1 MAITISIPK
10 NNAGITLQKFVA
22 YQSGRNEVE
31 RVMAAT
37 GQSRRVVEGFKM
49 RTLNELIDTFDNAI
63 KVGVPMHQQTVVIN
77 GVRLGFIPDLN
88 DLTLREHIDL
98 DTYAQEIWTKDGNNY
113 TNLPKLMAILF
124 RRVTDIFGNYYR
136 IEPYDSERVREYID
150 IVNLLTM
157 DKVNGALVF
166 FSTIVKELGKSGA
179 EYLTEALTPTTTEG
193 TGTMDTERD

>member
-1 MAITISIPK
+1 MAITITIPK
-10 NNAGITLQKFVA
+10 NNAAITLQKFVA

-49 RTLNELIDTFDNAI
+49 STLTELINTFESAI
-63 KVGVPMHQQTVVIN
+63 KVGVPMHKQTVVIN

-98 DTYAQEIWTKDGNNY
+98 DSYAQEIWKKDGNDY

-124 RRVTDIFGNYYR
+124 RPVTDIFGNYYR
-136 IEPYDSERVREYID
+136 IEPYDSERVRNYID

-166 FSTIVKELGKSGA
+166 FSTIVSELGKSGA
-179 EYLTEALTPTTTEG
+179 EYLTEALRTE
-193 TGTMDTERD
+193 TETETIV

>member
-1 MAITISIPK
+1 MAITITIPK
-10 NNAGITLQKFVA
+10 NNAAITLQQFVS

-49 RTLNELIDTFDNAI
+49 STLTELINTFDNAI

-77 GVRLGFIPDLN
+77 GVRLGFVPDLN

-98 DTYAQEIWTKDGNNY
+98 DSYAQEIWKKDGNDY

-124 RRVTDIFGNYYR
+124 RPVTDIFGKYYR
-136 IEPYDSERVREYID
+136 IEPYDSERVKYYID
-150 IVNLLTM
+150 VVNLLTM

-179 EYLTEALTPTTTEG
+179 ECLTEVLTTET
-193 TGTMDTERD
+193 TGNLTQPRA

>member
-1 MAITISIPK
+1 MAITITIPK
-10 NNAGITLQKFVA
+10 NNAAITLQQFVS

-49 RTLNELIDTFDNAI
+49 STLTELINTFDNAI

-77 GVRLGFIPDLN
+77 GVRLGFVPDLN

-98 DTYAQEIWTKDGNNY
+98 DSYAQEIWKKDGNDY

-124 RRVTDIFGNYYR
+124 RPVTDIFGKYYR
-136 IEPYDSERVREYID
+136 IEPYDSERVKYYID
-150 IVNLLTM
+150 VVNLLTM

-166 FSTIVKELGKSGA
+166 FSTIVKELGQSGA
-179 EYLTEALTPTTTEG
+179 ECLTEVLTTET
-193 TGTMDTERD
+193 TGNLTQPRA

>member
-1 MAITISIPK
+1 MAITITIPK

-22 YQSGRNEVE
+22 YQSGRNEIE

-37 GQSRRVVEGFKM
+37 GQSRRVIEGFKM
-49 RTLNELIDTFDNAI
+49 STLTELINTFENAI
-63 KVGVPMHQQTVVIN
+63 KIGVPMHKQTVVIN

-98 DTYAQEIWTKDGNNY
+98 DSYAQEIWTKDGNDY

-124 RRVTDIFGNYYR
+124 RPVTDILGSYYR
-136 IEPYDSERVREYID
+136 IEPYDSERVRSYID
-150 IVNLLTM
+150 VVNLLTM

-166 FSTIVKELGKSGA
+166 FSTIVSELGKSGA
-179 EYLTEALTPTTTEG
+179 ECLTEVLTTTTGEG
-193 TGTMDTERD
+193 TV

>member
-1 MAITISIPK
+1 MAVTITIPK

-22 YQSGRNEVE
+22 YQSGRNEIE

-37 GQSRRVVEGFKM
+37 GQSRRVIEGFKM
-49 RTLNELIDTFDNAI
+49 STLTELINTFENAI
-63 KVGVPMHQQTVVIN
+63 KIGVPMHKQTVVIN

-98 DTYAQEIWTKDGNNY
+98 DSYAQEIWNKDGNDY

-124 RRVTDIFGNYYR
+124 RPVTDILGNYYR
-136 IEPYDSERVREYID
+136 IEPYDSERVRSYID
-150 IVNLLTM
+150 VVNLLTM

-166 FSTIVKELGKSGA
+166 FSTIVSELGKSGA
-179 EYLTEALTPTTTEG
+179 ECLTDVLTTTTTGEG
-193 TGTMDTERD
+193 TV

>member
-1 MAITISIPK
+1 MAITITIPK
-10 NNAGITLQKFVA
+10 NNAAITLQQFVS

-49 RTLNELIDTFDNAI
+49 STLTELINTFDNAI

-98 DTYAQEIWTKDGNNY
+98 DSYAQEIWKKDGNDY

-124 RRVTDIFGNYYR
+124 RPVTDIFGKYYR
-136 IEPYDSERVREYID
+136 IEPYDSERVKYYID
-150 IVNLLTM
+150 VVNLLTM

-166 FSTIVKELGKSGA
+166 FSTIVKELGQSGA
-179 EYLTEALTPTTTEG
+179 ECLTEVLTTET
-193 TGTMDTERD
+193 TGNLTQPRA

>member
-1 MAITISIPK
+1 MAITITIPK
-10 NNAGITLQKFVA
+10 NNAAITLQQFVS

-49 RTLNELIDTFDNAI
+49 STLTELINTFDNAI
-63 KVGVPMHQQTVVIN
+63 KIGVPMHQQTVVIN

-98 DTYAQEIWTKDGNNY
+98 DSYAQEIWKKDSNDY

-124 RRVTDIFGNYYR
+124 RPVTDILGKYYR
-136 IEPYDSERVREYID
+136 IEPYDSERVKYYLD
-150 IVNLLTM
+150 VVNLLTM

-166 FSTIVKELGKSGA
+166 FSTTVSELGQSGA
-179 EYLTEALTPTTTEG
+179 EYLTELLTTTE
-193 TGTMDTERD
+193 TENLTQPRA

>member
-1 MAITISIPK
+1 MAITITIPK

-22 YQSGRNEVE
+22 YQSGRNEIE

-37 GQSRRVVEGFKM
+37 GQSRRVIEGFKM
-49 RTLNELIDTFDNAI
+49 STLNELINTFDNAI
-63 KVGVPMHQQTVVIN
+63 KVGVPMHKQTVVIN

-98 DTYAQEIWTKDGNNY
+98 DSYAQEIWHKDGNDY

-124 RRVTDIFGNYYR
+124 RPVTDILGSYYR
-136 IEPYDSERVREYID
+136 IEPYDSERVRSYID
-150 IVNLLTM
+150 VVNLLTM

-166 FSTIVKELGKSGA
+166 FSTIVKELGKNGA
-179 EYLTEALTPTTTEG
+179 ECLTEVLTTTTTGEG
-193 TGTMDTERD
+193 TV

>member
-1 MAITISIPK
+1 MAITITIPK
-10 NNAGITLQKFVA
+10 NNAAITLQQFVS

-49 RTLNELIDTFDNAI
+49 STLTELINTFDNAI

-98 DTYAQEIWTKDGNNY
+98 DSYAQEIWKKDSNDY

-124 RRVTDIFGNYYR
+124 RPVTDIFGKYYR
-136 IEPYDSERVREYID
+136 IEPYDSERVKYYID
-150 IVNLLTM
+150 VVNLLTM

-166 FSTIVKELGKSGA
+166 FSTIVKELGQSGA
-179 EYLTEALTPTTTEG
+179 ECLMEVLTTE
-193 TGTMDTERD
+193 TTENLTQPRA

>member
-1 MAITISIPK
+1 MAITITIPK
-10 NNAGITLQKFVA
+10 NNAAITLQQFVS

-49 RTLNELIDTFDNAI
+49 NTLTQLIDTFDNAI
-63 KVGVPMHQQTVVIN
+63 KIGVPMHQQTVVIN

-98 DTYAQEIWTKDGNNY
+98 DSYAQEIWKKDGNDY

-124 RRVTDIFGNYYR
+124 RPVTDIFGKYYR
-136 IEPYDSERVREYID
+136 IEPYDSERVRYYLD
-150 IVNLLTM
+150 VVNLLTM

-166 FSTIVKELGKSGA
+166 FSTIVKELGQSGA
-179 EYLTEALTPTTTEG
+179 ECLTEVLTTTERE
-193 TGTMDTERD
+193 TMA

>member
-1 MAITISIPK
+1 MAITITIPK
-10 NNAGITLQKFVA
+10 NNAAITLQQFVS

-49 RTLNELIDTFDNAI
+49 STLTELINTFDNAI

-98 DTYAQEIWTKDGNNY
+98 DSYAQEIWKKDSNDY

-124 RRVTDIFGNYYR
+124 RPVTDIFGKYYR
-136 IEPYDSERVREYID
+136 IEPYDSERVKYYID
-150 IVNLLTM
+150 VVNLLTM

-166 FSTIVKELGKSGA
+166 FSTIVSELGKSGA
-179 EYLTEALTPTTTEG
+179 ECLTELLTTE
-193 TGTMDTERD
+193 TTENLTQPRA

>member
-1 MAITISIPK
+1 MAITITIPK
-10 NNAGITLQKFVA
+10 NNAAITLQQFVS

-49 RTLNELIDTFDNAI
+49 STLTELINTFDNAI

-98 DTYAQEIWTKDGNNY
+98 DSYAQEIWKKDTNDY

-124 RRVTDIFGNYYR
+124 RPVTDIFGKYYR
-136 IEPYDSERVREYID
+136 IEPYDSDRVKYYLD
-150 IVNLLTM
+150 VVNLLTM

-166 FSTIVKELGKSGA
+166 FSTTVSELGQSGA
-179 EYLTEALTPTTTEG
+179 ECLTEVLTTTE
-193 TGTMDTERD
+193 TENLTQPRA

>member
-1 MAITISIPK
+1 MAITITIPK
-10 NNAGITLQKFVA
+10 NNAAITLQQFVA
-22 YQSGRNEVE
+22 YQGGRNEVE

-49 RTLNELIDTFDNAI
+49 NTLTQLIDTFDNAI

-98 DTYAQEIWTKDGNNY
+98 DSYAQEIWKKDGNDY

-124 RRVTDIFGNYYR
+124 RPVTDIFGKYYR
-136 IEPYDSERVREYID
+136 IEPYDSERVRYYLD
-150 IVNLLTM
+150 VVNLLTM

-166 FSTIVKELGKSGA
+166 FSTIVKELGQSGA
-179 EYLTEALTPTTTEG
+179 ECLTEVLTTTERE
-193 TGTMDTERD
+193 TMA

>member
-1 MAITISIPK
+1 MAITITIPK
-10 NNAGITLQKFVA
+10 NNAAITLQQFVS

-49 RTLNELIDTFDNAI
+49 STLTELINTFDNAI

-98 DTYAQEIWTKDGNNY
+98 DSYAQEIWKKDSNDY

-124 RRVTDIFGNYYR
+124 RPVTDIFGKYYR
-136 IEPYDSERVREYID
+136 IEPYDSERVKYYID
-150 IVNLLTM
+150 VVNLLTM

-166 FSTIVKELGKSGA
+166 FSTIVSELGKSGA
-179 EYLTEALTPTTTEG
+179 ECLTEVLTTE
-193 TGTMDTERD
+193 TTENLTQPRA

>member
-1 MAITISIPK
+1 MAITITIPK
-10 NNAGITLQKFVA
+10 NNAAITLQQFVS

-49 RTLNELIDTFDNAI
+49 STLTELINTFDNAI

-77 GVRLGFIPDLN
+77 GVRLGFVPDLN

-98 DTYAQEIWTKDGNNY
+98 DSYAQEIWKKDSNDY

-124 RRVTDIFGNYYR
+124 RPVTDIFGKYYR
-136 IEPYDSERVREYID
+136 IEPYDSERVRYYID
-150 IVNLLTM
+150 VVNLLTM

-166 FSTIVKELGKSGA
+166 FSTIVKELGQSGA
-179 EYLTEALTPTTTEG
+179 ECLTEVLTTET
-193 TGTMDTERD
+193 TGNLTQPRA